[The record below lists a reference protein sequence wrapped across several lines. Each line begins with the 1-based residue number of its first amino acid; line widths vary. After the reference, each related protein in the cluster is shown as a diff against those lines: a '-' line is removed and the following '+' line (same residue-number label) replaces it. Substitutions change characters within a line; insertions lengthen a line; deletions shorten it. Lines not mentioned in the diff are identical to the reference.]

1 MIEKRARILE
11 NYHLGEMMR
20 INAGRLGE
28 RCGKAAIEL
37 LSSRLAEALESPED
51 DRYTYIWRRAIED
64 HAQNDEDKSYRSVM
78 VDALR
83 DATLAFAITRHAD
96 VEEVVGKLLIS
107 EYPTLVRIGIF
118 ICGERYFDLDSV
130 FWHSCKNEWFSE
142 SAYWHEVFW
151 LIKKS
156 FRYFSLAQR
165 ANFFD
170 LINASL
176 IHRNGVGEKSM
187 LEIHKRDLLYPAFGL
202 GDSRIDIEFNK
213 LIERYGQPGEHVD
226 FHIYSTG

>member
-96 VEEVVGKLLIS
+96 V
-107 EYPTLVRIGIF
+107 
-118 ICGERYFDLDSV
+118 
-130 FWHSCKNEWFSE
+130 
-142 SAYWHEVFW
+142 
-151 LIKKS
+151 
-156 FRYFSLAQR
+156 
-165 ANFFD
+165 
-170 LINASL
+170 
-176 IHRNGVGEKSM
+176 
-187 LEIHKRDLLYPAFGL
+187 
-202 GDSRIDIEFNK
+202 
-213 LIERYGQPGEHVD
+213 
-226 FHIYSTG
+226 